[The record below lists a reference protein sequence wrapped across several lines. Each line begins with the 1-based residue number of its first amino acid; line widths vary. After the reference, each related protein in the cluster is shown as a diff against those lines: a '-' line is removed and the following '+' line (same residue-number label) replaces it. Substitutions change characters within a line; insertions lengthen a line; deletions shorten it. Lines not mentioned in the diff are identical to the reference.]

1 MTLID
6 AHAHLRAGK
15 LAGTLTPA
23 SVEVALRLLHDD
35 MERAEVTTSLVVTL
49 PEDVPACA
57 QAAARTPGKLYSLV
71 WFDSRQPA
79 QSVRE
84 LQLLA
89 TRFSSLLIGVKT
101 VFPYLYQHPL
111 QPEFFP
117 LYTFCQER

>member
-6 AHAHLRAGK
+6 AHTHLRTGK

-23 SVEVALRLLHDD
+23 SVDIALRLLQDD
-35 MERAEVTTSLVVTL
+35 MAGAEITTSLVVTL
-49 PEDVPACA
+49 PEDVPTLA
-57 QAAARTPGKLYSLV
+57 QEAARTPGTLYSLL

-79 QSVRE
+79 QSVQE

-89 TRFSSLLIGVKT
+89 TRFPSLLIGVKT

-111 QPEFFP
+111 QPEFF
-117 LYTFCQER
+117 